1 MSTSIKSLVLLFSLG
16 VLATGVSAQPLPLAE
31 STATDRAATEAPTE
45 TPATS
50 AANSDPLDPYLTGI
64 ELTNVAQRELQR
76 LEDLWLQWMS
86 AWAQNDP
93 EHARSV
99 VESLLMT
106 THALGFE
113 SLPDLSLGALASAR
127 RAAESGDFERA
138 EWALASAEELDPM
151 RAETAFA
158 HAAIERIRGDRLAA
172 LRWDGTGLWR
182 FARSAQHRRLGLL
195 NLVLW
200 LVWMAMSA
208 AALFVA
214 VEMATHGGGLLR
226 DAVRFADRLAP
237 RWLAYALAI
246 AGLLW
251 PLALPYGLLWLLL
264 YWSVLLWGYG
274 STSERATTMVLWAM
288 VVVVPWVLVQCDRR
302 AAVELLPPT
311 KAVEHLR
318 DHRLY
323 GGLFTDLGVL
333 RSMEPESAPVKHLVA
348 DLHRM
353 LGQWELAQPLYREVL
368 QVEPNKASILV
379 NFGAYHFLQGDYTSA
394 IDAFQKG
401 VDADPNNAAA
411 LYNLSQAY
419 NEGFLYSESRA
430 MLDRAVAIDEAQVNG
445 WLKRAG
451 PDRVLTFNGG
461 LVRGAEIRQAL
472 LDHHHAAAD
481 EKGSISAKRRFLSP
495 LLFLILA
502 AAALGLHMARR
513 QYGYSD
519 LPEWA
524 AESSGLAERW
534 TRILVPGLDSA
545 QQGRGVRSYLAWLP
559 PLGLLLIPL
568 GRRWFFR
575 LPWGFDPGQSLPWW
589 VAIVGLLLLLL
600 VRWLLENHG
609 EEAI

>member
-1 MSTSIKSLVLLFSLG
+1 MSISFKSLVLLFSLG
-16 VLATGVSAQPLPLAE
+16 VPASGVFAQTP
-31 STATDRAATEAPTE
+31 STADAAVLDD
-45 TPATS
+45 TPA
-50 AANSDPLDPYLTGI
+50 AALADNREVFDPYLTGI
-64 ELTNVAQRELQR
+64 ELTSVAQRELQR
-76 LEDLWLQWMS
+76 LEELWLQWMS

-93 EHARSV
+93 EHAQSV
-99 VESLLMT
+99 VDSLLST
-106 THALGFE
+106 TRELGFE
-113 SLPDLSLGALASAR
+113 SLPDLSLGALVRALT
-127 RAAESGDFERA
+127 AAESGDFERA
-138 EWALASAEELDPM
+138 EWSLNSADQLDPL
-151 RAETAFA
+151 RPETAFA
-158 HAAIERIRGDRLAA
+158 RAAVERMRSGQLAA
-172 LRWDGTGLWR
+172 LDWQLKGLWR
-182 FARSAQHRRLGLL
+182 FVRSAQHRRLGAI

-200 LVWMAMSA
+200 LIWVTMVA

-214 VEMATHGGGLLR
+214 VEMATHGGGLMR

-246 AGLLW
+246 VGLLW

-274 STSERATTMVLWAM
+274 SFSERATMMVLWAM
-288 VVVVPWVLVQCDRR
+288 MAVTPFVLAHCERR

-333 RSMEPESAPVKHLVA
+333 RSMEPESAPVQHMLA

-368 QVEPNKASILV
+368 KVEPDKASILV

-394 IDAFQKG
+394 IEAFQKG
-401 VDADPNNAAA
+401 VDADPQNAAA

-430 MLDRAVAIDEAQVNG
+430 MLDRAVAIDEGRVAT

-472 LDHHHAAAD
+472 LAHRGAAAV
-481 EKGSISAKRRFLSP
+481 ESGSIAAKRRFLSP
-495 LLFLILA
+495 LLFFLLT
-502 AAALGLHMARR
+502 AAALGLHLARR

-524 AESSGLAERW
+524 TESSGLGERLV
-534 TRILVPGLDSA
+534 RILVPGLDSA
-545 QQGRGVRSYLAWLP
+545 QQGRGARSYLAWLP
-559 PLGLLLIPL
+559 PLGLLFIPL
-568 GRRWFFR
+568 GRRCFFR
-575 LPWGFDPGQSLPWW
+575 LPWGFDPGQSLPWLI
-589 VAIVGLLLLLL
+589 AIVGWVLLLI
-600 VRWLLENHG
+600 VRWSLELRG
-609 EEAI
+609 EEAN